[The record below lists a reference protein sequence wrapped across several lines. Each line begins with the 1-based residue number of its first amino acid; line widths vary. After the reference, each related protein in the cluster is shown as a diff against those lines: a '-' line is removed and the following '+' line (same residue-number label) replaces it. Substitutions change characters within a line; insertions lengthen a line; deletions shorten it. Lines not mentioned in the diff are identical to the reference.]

1 MKKKKNTAKSDYNLM
16 QLIKLTKISPI
27 NANTEVPDSS
37 FVKET
42 YYQVQFKPYSKIFW
56 DKIYSGSETDVIT
69 IY

>member
-1 MKKKKNTAKSDYNLM
+1 M

-56 DKIYSGSETDVIT
+56 DKIYSGPETDVIT